1 MPRRNYPLPSVTYD
15 ASDSPTTTNDLP
27 NGILA
32 GSSWHDNNANKWYWC
47 ADHTN
52 DSAVWKEMVFAD
64 DIEGIVNSLVPPM
77 IAKSYGGLR
86 LPSATNT
93 TTISSNVFKKMA
105 GTTEAFNE
113 MNNFTMPSNNR
124 LSYNG
129 SSIIKCR
136 IDAFAVGTVGSVL
149 NGNFQLTIAR
159 GNGEGSASVISS
171 FNQGYSLGGLL
182 SSVSINLQCLNT
194 LTINPSDYFELWV
207 TSSNGS
213 TVSVSNAQLFIKQL

>member
-1 MPRRNYPLPSVTYD
+1 MSRRNTPLPSVTYD
-15 ASDSPTTTNDLP
+15 ASGSPTATNDLP

-32 GSSWHDNNANKWYWC
+32 GSNWKDTNTGKWYWC
-47 ADHTN
+47 ADHAY
-52 DSAVWKEMVFAD
+52 DSALWKEMIFAD
-64 DIEGIVNSLVPPM
+64 DIEGIVNSLVSSM

-93 TTISSNVFKKMA
+93 TSVSQNVFKKME
-105 GTTEAFNE
+105 GTTNAFNE

-136 IDAFAVGTVGSVL
+136 IEAFAVGTVGSIL

-159 GNGEGSASVISS
+159 GNGAGSASFISS

-182 SSVSINLQCLNT
+182 SAVSINLQCLNT
-194 LTINPSDYFELWV
+194 LTVNPNDYFELWV

>member
-1 MPRRNYPLPSVTYD
+1 MRRNVPLPTVIYNATGQ
-15 ASDSPTTTNDLP
+15 PVNTNDLAD
-27 NGILA
+27 GILA
-32 GSSWHDNNANKWYWC
+32 GSNWRDTNTGKWYWC

-64 DIEGIVNSLVPPM
+64 GVEGIVNALVPAI

-86 LPSATNT
+86 LPSSTNT
-93 TTISSNVFKKMA
+93 TSISSNVFKKMV
-105 GTTEAFNE
+105 GTTEAFNK

-129 SSIIKCR
+129 LLGIDCR

-149 NGNFQLTIAR
+149 GGNFQLTIAR
-159 GNGEGSASVISS
+159 GNGVGSASVISS

-182 SSVSINLQCLNT
+182 SAVSINLQCLNT
-194 LTINPSDYFELWV
+194 LTVNPSDYFELWV
-207 TSSNGS
+207 TSANGS
-213 TVSVSNAQLFIKQL
+213 TVSVSNAQMFIQQL

>member
-1 MPRRNYPLPSVTYD
+1 MARRELPLQTVKYD
-15 ASDSPTTTNDLP
+15 ASGQPIATNDLAH
-27 NGILA
+27 GILA
-32 GSSWHDNNANKWYWC
+32 GSNWRNVNTSKWYWC

-52 DSAVWKEMVFAD
+52 ESAVWKEMVFAD
-64 DIEGIVNSLVPPM
+64 DIEGIVNSLVPSM

-93 TTISSNVFKKMA
+93 TSISSNVFKKMA
-105 GTTEAFNE
+105 GTTDAFNE

-149 NGNFQLTIAR
+149 GGNFQLTVAR
-159 GNGEGSASVISS
+159 GNGVGSASVISS

-182 SSVSINLQCLNT
+182 SAVSINLQCLNT
-194 LTINPSDYFELWV
+194 LTVNPNDYFELWV
-207 TSSNGS
+207 TSSNGA
-213 TVSVSNAQLFIKQL
+213 TVSVSNAQLFIQQL